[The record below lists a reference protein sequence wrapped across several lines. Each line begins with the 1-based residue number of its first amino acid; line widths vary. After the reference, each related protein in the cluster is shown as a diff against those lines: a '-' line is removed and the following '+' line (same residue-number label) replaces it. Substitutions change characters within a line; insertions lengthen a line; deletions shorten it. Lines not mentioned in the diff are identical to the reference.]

1 MYVLKLTL
9 QCIYTQICNINLDI
23 NCKYRKIAMKINRGA
38 PPRDAT
44 RMSISGVPRRRREA
58 AARHAATNSLAHRIA
73 RHTQHIN

>member
-1 MYVLKLTL
+1 
-9 QCIYTQICNINLDI
+9 
-23 NCKYRKIAMKINRGA
+23 MKINRGA